1 MKKYIARIVVMLLIA
16 SVLPLQ
22 VSAAEKESIEL
33 AVEAEQVGVSL
44 TLPQSVSGNILSLQV
59 GLKVDSNVQEET
71 TATFQFSE
79 NVAKVADYRYN
90 QEKGILNIYLSGTK
104 TLFQNGT
111 ESLKLGNVQINTT
124 NENGATVHVSV
135 VEDSVK
141 MVKGTKTEVIQNIDY
156 PEKAEIILGN
166 GGNQDNGGDPDNGGD
181 QNNGGNPD
189 NGGGQDNG
197 GDSDNDG
204 DQDNG
209 EAQDKTELQQVMEMA
224 KSYTQSEYT
233 KESYAVL
240 QKAMEMAQKVLD
252 KEDATEEEITEAL
265 KNLEN
270 AIGSLVKKEDTSS
283 PSTDQDE
290 TTNQGADKNTSQNT
304 DQKNDKNVVKTGDDS
319 MVILFVAAIVISVAV
334 AAFIIYRRMRRK

>member
-181 QNNGGNPD
+181 QD
-189 NGGGQDNG
+189 NGD
-197 GDSDNDG
+197 
-204 DQDNG
+204 
-209 EAQDKTELQQVMEMA
+209 AQDKTELQQVMEMA

-304 DQKNDKNVVKTGDDS
+304 DQKNVVKTGDDS
-319 MVILFVAAIVISVAV
+319 MVIPFVAAIAISVAA

>member
-124 NENGATVHVSV
+124 NGNGATVHVSV

-181 QNNGGNPD
+181 QD
-189 NGGGQDNG
+189 NGD
-197 GDSDNDG
+197 
-204 DQDNG
+204 
-209 EAQDKTELQQVMEMA
+209 AQDKTELQQVMEMA

-319 MVILFVAAIVISVAV
+319 MVIPFVAAIAISVAA
-334 AAFIIYRRMRRK
+334 AAFIICRRMRRK

>member
-135 VEDSVK
+135 VENSVK

-181 QNNGGNPD
+181 QD
-189 NGGGQDNG
+189 NGD
-197 GDSDNDG
+197 
-204 DQDNG
+204 
-209 EAQDKTELQQVMEMA
+209 AQDKTELQQVMEMA

-240 QKAMEMAQKVLD
+240 QKAMEMVQKVLD

-319 MVILFVAAIVISVAV
+319 MVIPFVAAIAISVAA
-334 AAFIIYRRMRRK
+334 AAFIICRRMRRK

>member
-181 QNNGGNPD
+181 QD
-189 NGGGQDNG
+189 NGD
-197 GDSDNDG
+197 
-204 DQDNG
+204 
-209 EAQDKTELQQVMEMA
+209 AQDKTELQQVMEMA
-224 KSYTQSEYT
+224 KSYTQSECT

-319 MVILFVAAIVISVAV
+319 MVIPFVAAIAISVAA
-334 AAFIIYRRMRRK
+334 AAFIICRRMRRK

>member
-71 TATFQFSE
+71 T
-79 NVAKVADYRYN
+79 
-90 QEKGILNIYLSGTK
+90 K

-135 VEDSVK
+135 VENSVK

-181 QNNGGNPD
+181 QD
-189 NGGGQDNG
+189 NGD
-197 GDSDNDG
+197 
-204 DQDNG
+204 
-209 EAQDKTELQQVMEMA
+209 AQDKTELQQVMEMA

-283 PSTDQDE
+283 PSTDL
-290 TTNQGADKNTSQNT
+290 
-304 DQKNDKNVVKTGDDS
+304 
-319 MVILFVAAIVISVAV
+319 LFAEGCAENRI
-334 AAFIIYRRMRRK
+334 FEL

>member
-1 MKKYIARIVVMLLIA
+1 MA
-16 SVLPLQ
+16 
-22 VSAAEKESIEL
+22 KEI
-33 AVEAEQVGVSL
+33 
-44 TLPQSVSGNILSLQV
+44 
-59 GLKVDSNVQEET
+59 
-71 TATFQFSE
+71 
-79 NVAKVADYRYN
+79 
-90 QEKGILNIYLSGTK
+90 
-104 TLFQNGT
+104 
-111 ESLKLGNVQINTT
+111 
-124 NENGATVHVSV
+124 
-135 VEDSVK
+135 
-141 MVKGTKTEVIQNIDY
+141 M
-156 PEKAEIILGN
+156 
-166 GGNQDNGGDPDNGGD
+166 
-181 QNNGGNPD
+181 
-189 NGGGQDNG
+189 GQRR
-197 GDSDNDG
+197 
-204 DQDNG
+204 

-319 MVILFVAAIVISVAV
+319 MVIPFVAAIAISVAA

>member
-135 VEDSVK
+135 VENSVK

-181 QNNGGNPD
+181 QD
-189 NGGGQDNG
+189 NGD
-197 GDSDNDG
+197 
-204 DQDNG
+204 
-209 EAQDKTELQQVMEMA
+209 AQDKTELQQVMEMA

-304 DQKNDKNVVKTGDDS
+304 DQKNDKNVWEDR
-319 MVILFVAAIVISVAV
+319 SVE
-334 AAFIIYRRMRRK
+334 K

>member
-124 NENGATVHVSV
+124 NEKGATVHVSV

-166 GGNQDNGGDPDNGGD
+166 GGNQDNGGDPDN
-181 QNNGGNPD
+181 
-189 NGGGQDNG
+189 
-197 GDSDNDG
+197 DG

-209 EAQDKTELQQVMEMA
+209 DAQDKTELQQVMEMA

-319 MVILFVAAIVISVAV
+319 MVIPFVAAIAISVAA
-334 AAFIIYRRMRRK
+334 AAFIICRRMRRK

>member
-181 QNNGGNPD
+181 QD
-189 NGGGQDNG
+189 NGD
-197 GDSDNDG
+197 
-204 DQDNG
+204 
-209 EAQDKTELQQVMEMA
+209 AQDKTELQQVMEMA

-270 AIGSLVKKEDTSS
+270 VIGSLVKKEDTSS
-283 PSTDQDE
+283 PSTDQDK

-319 MVILFVAAIVISVAV
+319 MVIPFVAAIAISVAA
-334 AAFIIYRRMRRK
+334 AAFIICRRMRRK

>member
-135 VEDSVK
+135 VENSVK

-181 QNNGGNPD
+181 QD
-189 NGGGQDNG
+189 NGD
-197 GDSDNDG
+197 
-204 DQDNG
+204 
-209 EAQDKTELQQVMEMA
+209 AQDKTELQQVMEMA

-319 MVILFVAAIVISVAV
+319 MVIPFVAAIAISVA
-334 AAFIIYRRMRRK
+334 AAVFIICRRMRRK

>member
-166 GGNQDNGGDPDNGGD
+166 RGNQDNGGDPDNGGD
-181 QNNGGNPD
+181 QD
-189 NGGGQDNG
+189 NGD
-197 GDSDNDG
+197 
-204 DQDNG
+204 
-209 EAQDKTELQQVMEMA
+209 AQDKTELQQVMEMA

-319 MVILFVAAIVISVAV
+319 MVIPFVAAIAISVAA
-334 AAFIIYRRMRRK
+334 AAFIICRRMRRK

>member
-141 MVKGTKTEVIQNIDY
+141 MVKGTKMEVIQNIDY

-166 GGNQDNGGDPDNGGD
+166 GGNQDNGGDPDNG
-181 QNNGGNPD
+181 
-189 NGGGQDNG
+189 
-197 GDSDNDG
+197 G

-319 MVILFVAAIVISVAV
+319 MVIPFVAAIAISVAA

>member
-16 SVLPLQ
+16 SVLPFQ

-135 VEDSVK
+135 VENSVK

-181 QNNGGNPD
+181 QD
-189 NGGGQDNG
+189 NGD
-197 GDSDNDG
+197 
-204 DQDNG
+204 
-209 EAQDKTELQQVMEMA
+209 AQDKTELQQVMEMA

-319 MVILFVAAIVISVAV
+319 MVIPFVAAIAISVAA
-334 AAFIIYRRMRRK
+334 AAFIICRRMRRK

>member
-135 VEDSVK
+135 VENSVK

-166 GGNQDNGGDPDNGGD
+166 GGNQDNGGDPDNG
-181 QNNGGNPD
+181 
-189 NGGGQDNG
+189 
-197 GDSDNDG
+197 G

-319 MVILFVAAIVISVAV
+319 MVIPFVAAIAISVTA
-334 AAFIIYRRMRRK
+334 AAFIICRRMRRK

>member
-181 QNNGGNPD
+181 Q
-189 NGGGQDNG
+189 
-197 GDSDNDG
+197 
-204 DQDNG
+204 DNG

-283 PSTDQDE
+283 PSTDQDK

-319 MVILFVAAIVISVAV
+319 MVIPFVAAIAISVAA

>member
-166 GGNQDNGGDPDNGGD
+166 GGNQDNGGDPDN
-181 QNNGGNPD
+181 
-189 NGGGQDNG
+189 
-197 GDSDNDG
+197 DG

-209 EAQDKTELQQVMEMA
+209 DAQDKTELQQVMEMA

-252 KEDATEEEITEAL
+252 TEDATEEEITEAL

-319 MVILFVAAIVISVAV
+319 MVIPFVAAIAISVAA
-334 AAFIIYRRMRRK
+334 AAFIICRRMRRK

>member
-166 GGNQDNGGDPDNGGD
+166 GGNQDNGGDPDN
-181 QNNGGNPD
+181 
-189 NGGGQDNG
+189 
-197 GDSDNDG
+197 DG

-209 EAQDKTELQQVMEMA
+209 DAQDKTELQQVMEMA

-290 TTNQGADKNTSQNT
+290 TTNQGADKNTSARYAPNMYSYT

-319 MVILFVAAIVISVAV
+319 MVIPFVAAIAISVAA
-334 AAFIIYRRMRRK
+334 AAFIICRGMRRK

>member
-181 QNNGGNPD
+181 QD
-189 NGGGQDNG
+189 NGD
-197 GDSDNDG
+197 
-204 DQDNG
+204 
-209 EAQDKTELQQVMEMA
+209 AQDKTELQQVMEMA

-270 AIGSLVKKEDTSS
+270 VIGSLVKKEDTSS
-283 PSTDQDE
+283 PSTDQDK

-319 MVILFVAAIVISVAV
+319 MVIPFVAAIAISVAA

>member
-59 GLKVDSNVQEET
+59 GLKVDSNVQEEK

-135 VEDSVK
+135 VENSVK

-181 QNNGGNPD
+181 QD
-189 NGGGQDNG
+189 NGD
-197 GDSDNDG
+197 
-204 DQDNG
+204 
-209 EAQDKTELQQVMEMA
+209 AQDKTELQQVMEMA

-319 MVILFVAAIVISVAV
+319 MVIPFVAAIAISVAA
-334 AAFIIYRRMRRK
+334 AAFIICRRMRRK

>member
-33 AVEAEQVGVSL
+33 AVEAAQVGVSL

-135 VEDSVK
+135 VENSVK

-181 QNNGGNPD
+181 QD
-189 NGGGQDNG
+189 NGD
-197 GDSDNDG
+197 
-204 DQDNG
+204 
-209 EAQDKTELQQVMEMA
+209 AQDKTELQQVMEMA

-319 MVILFVAAIVISVAV
+319 MVIPFVAAIAISVAA
-334 AAFIIYRRMRRK
+334 AAFIICRRMRRK

>member
-181 QNNGGNPD
+181 QNNG
-189 NGGGQDNG
+189 
-197 GDSDNDG
+197 
-204 DQDNG
+204 

-319 MVILFVAAIVISVAV
+319 MVIPFVAAIAISVAA
-334 AAFIIYRRMRRK
+334 AAFIIYRRIRRK

>member
-181 QNNGGNPD
+181 QNNG
-189 NGGGQDNG
+189 
-197 GDSDNDG
+197 
-204 DQDNG
+204 

-252 KEDATEEEITEAL
+252 KEDVTEEEITEAL

-319 MVILFVAAIVISVAV
+319 MVIPFVAAIAISVAA

>member
-135 VEDSVK
+135 VENSVK

-181 QNNGGNPD
+181 QD
-189 NGGGQDNG
+189 NGD
-197 GDSDNDG
+197 
-204 DQDNG
+204 
-209 EAQDKTELQQVMEMA
+209 AQDKTELQQVMEMA

-270 AIGSLVKKEDTSS
+270 VIGSLVKKEDTSS
-283 PSTDQDE
+283 PSTDQDK

-319 MVILFVAAIVISVAV
+319 MVIPFVAAIAISVAA

>member
-135 VEDSVK
+135 VENSVK

-166 GGNQDNGGDPDNGGD
+166 GGNQDNGGVPDNGGD
-181 QNNGGNPD
+181 QD
-189 NGGGQDNG
+189 NGD
-197 GDSDNDG
+197 
-204 DQDNG
+204 
-209 EAQDKTELQQVMEMA
+209 AQDKTELQQVMEMA

-319 MVILFVAAIVISVAV
+319 MVIPFVAAIAISVAA
-334 AAFIIYRRMRRK
+334 AAFIICRRMRRK

>member
-135 VEDSVK
+135 VENSVK

-181 QNNGGNPD
+181 QNNG
-189 NGGGQDNG
+189 
-197 GDSDNDG
+197 
-204 DQDNG
+204 

-224 KSYTQSEYT
+224 KSYKQSEYT

-240 QKAMEMAQKVLD
+240 QKAMERAQKVLD
-252 KEDATEEEITEAL
+252 KEDATEEEIAEAL

-283 PSTDQDE
+283 PSPDKDE
-290 TTNQGADKNTSQNT
+290 NTNQGADKNNSQNASQKG
-304 DQKNDKNVVKTGDDS
+304 DQNVVKTGDDS
-319 MVILFVAAIVISVAV
+319 MVIPFVAAIVISVAV

>member
-1 MKKYIARIVVMLLIA
+1 MKKYIARIVVLLLIA
-16 SVLPLQ
+16 VVLPLQ

-135 VEDSVK
+135 VENSVK

-181 QNNGGNPD
+181 QD
-189 NGGGQDNG
+189 NGD
-197 GDSDNDG
+197 
-204 DQDNG
+204 
-209 EAQDKTELQQVMEMA
+209 AQDKTELQQVMEMA

-319 MVILFVAAIVISVAV
+319 MVIPFVAAIAISVAA
-334 AAFIIYRRMRRK
+334 AAFIICRRMRRK

>member
-1 MKKYIARIVVMLLIA
+1 VKKYIARIVVMLLIA

-181 QNNGGNPD
+181 QD
-189 NGGGQDNG
+189 NGD
-197 GDSDNDG
+197 
-204 DQDNG
+204 
-209 EAQDKTELQQVMEMA
+209 AQDKTELQQVMEMA

-319 MVILFVAAIVISVAV
+319 MVIPFVAAIAISVAA
-334 AAFIIYRRMRRK
+334 AAFIICRRMRRK

>member
-71 TATFQFSE
+71 TATFQFFE

-181 QNNGGNPD
+181 QD
-189 NGGGQDNG
+189 NGD
-197 GDSDNDG
+197 
-204 DQDNG
+204 
-209 EAQDKTELQQVMEMA
+209 AQDKTELQQVMEMA

-319 MVILFVAAIVISVAV
+319 MVIPFVAAIAISVAA
-334 AAFIIYRRMRRK
+334 AAFIICRRMRRK

>member
-166 GGNQDNGGDPDNGGD
+166 GGNQDNGGDPDN
-181 QNNGGNPD
+181 
-189 NGGGQDNG
+189 
-197 GDSDNDG
+197 DG

-283 PSTDQDE
+283 PSTDQDK

-319 MVILFVAAIVISVAV
+319 MVIPFVAQLQSVLQRQHLLFTEGCAENRI
-334 AAFIIYRRMRRK
+334 FEL

>member
-181 QNNGGNPD
+181 Q
-189 NGGGQDNG
+189 
-197 GDSDNDG
+197 
-204 DQDNG
+204 DNG

-319 MVILFVAAIVISVAV
+319 MVIPFVAAIAISVAAV
-334 AAFIIYRRMRRK
+334 AFIIYRRMRRK

>member
-181 QNNGGNPD
+181 QNNG
-189 NGGGQDNG
+189 
-197 GDSDNDG
+197 
-204 DQDNG
+204 

-319 MVILFVAAIVISVAV
+319 VVIPFVAAIAISVAA

>member
-1 MKKYIARIVVMLLIA
+1 VKKYIARIVVMLLIA

-181 QNNGGNPD
+181 QNNG
-189 NGGGQDNG
+189 
-197 GDSDNDG
+197 
-204 DQDNG
+204 

-319 MVILFVAAIVISVAV
+319 MVIPFVAAIAISVAA

>member
-166 GGNQDNGGDPDNGGD
+166 GGNQDNGGDPDN
-181 QNNGGNPD
+181 
-189 NGGGQDNG
+189 
-197 GDSDNDG
+197 DG

-319 MVILFVAAIVISVAV
+319 MVIPFVAAIAISVAA

>member
-135 VEDSVK
+135 VENSVK

-166 GGNQDNGGDPDNGGD
+166 GGNQDNGGDP
-181 QNNGGNPD
+181 
-189 NGGGQDNG
+189 
-197 GDSDNDG
+197 DNDG

-283 PSTDQDE
+283 PSTDQDK

-319 MVILFVAAIVISVAV
+319 MVIPFVAAIAISVAA

>member
-90 QEKGILNIYLSGTK
+90 QEKRILNIYLSGTK

-166 GGNQDNGGDPDNGGD
+166 GGNQDNGGDPDN
-181 QNNGGNPD
+181 
-189 NGGGQDNG
+189 
-197 GDSDNDG
+197 DG

-209 EAQDKTELQQVMEMA
+209 DAQDKTELQQVMEMA

-319 MVILFVAAIVISVAV
+319 MVIPFVAAIAISVAA
-334 AAFIIYRRMRRK
+334 AAFIICRRMRRK

>member
-166 GGNQDNGGDPDNGGD
+166 GGNQDNGGDPN
-181 QNNGGNPD
+181 
-189 NGGGQDNG
+189 
-197 GDSDNDG
+197 NDG

-209 EAQDKTELQQVMEMA
+209 DAQDKTELQQVMEMA

-319 MVILFVAAIVISVAV
+319 MVIPFVAAIAISVAA
-334 AAFIIYRRMRRK
+334 AAFIICRRMRRK